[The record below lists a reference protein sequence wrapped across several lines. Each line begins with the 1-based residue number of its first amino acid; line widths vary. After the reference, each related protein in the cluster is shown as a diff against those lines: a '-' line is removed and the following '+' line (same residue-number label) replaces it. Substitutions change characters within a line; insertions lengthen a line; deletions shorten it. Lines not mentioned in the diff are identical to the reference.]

1 MQFECLY
8 GIPVSEGYLSERF
21 AANSFGAE
29 CRNSGSLFVNP
40 MSFSFAKVKNF
51 ASRVKDSVTSNV
63 NTIVQNNPG
72 LSRAGATLRESIS
85 DVVSSV
91 KSTSAALG
99 KQISQTAEN
108 FAAKANATV
117 TVTIRGSEVRYVI
130 DNMGR
135 MGFPLWRVHR

>member
-1 MQFECLY
+1 
-8 GIPVSEGYLSERF
+8 
-21 AANSFGAE
+21 
-29 CRNSGSLFVNP
+29 

-51 ASRVKDSVTSNV
+51 ANRVKDSVASNV

-91 KSTSAALG
+91 KSTSVALG

-130 DNMGR
+130 DSMGR
-135 MGFPLWRVHR
+135 IGFPLQGVHR